1 MSLLSN
7 ASKKNKKDNKAA
19 KTTAAGGAGT
29 TINKAAKSAGVSKKP
44 VKTGGTRGS

>member
-7 ASKKNKKDNKAA
+7 NKKDNKKGG
-19 KTTAAGGAGT
+19 KTGNKVAGSKPVLKPGQSAN
-29 TINKAAKSAGVSKKP
+29 INKKP

>member
-7 ASKKNKKDNKAA
+7 AKKNNKKDNKSAKGNAA
-19 KTTAAGGAGT
+19 AANTTV
-29 TINKAAKSAGVSKKP
+29 NKASKSAGVSKKP

>member
-7 ASKKNKKDNKAA
+7 NKKDNK
-19 KTTAAGGAGT
+19 KS
-29 TINKAAKSAGVSKKP
+29 NKAANKAVGNKPVLKPGQSANISKKP